1 MASATAGFYYVECI
15 DDRSIGFIS
24 VFPRSGDESHKA
36 DISYAVSPN
45 YWGHGIVT
53 EVVKIA
59 VPQEFKD
66 FPHLL
71 RLQAGAIPNKE
82 ASQRVLEK
90 AGFQREGLFR
100 KYGYMKGEII
110 DLVVY
115 SFLST
120 D

>member
-1 MASATAGFYYVECI
+1 MRVT
-15 DDRSIGFIS
+15 RLIS
-24 VFPRSGDESHKA
+24 VMLYPQMTGD
-36 DISYAVSPN
+36 IY
-45 YWGHGIVT
+45 GIVT